1 MGRRPHGILT
11 ARRERGGYVGCIPPC
26 AVPTVAPRTLS
37 IAPPHS
43 ENTMQTDVRALN
55 EVDYV
60 LDVTVPAED
69 LQPQIDAAL
78 KRQRAQMNL
87 KGFRPGKVP
96 MNVVRKM
103 VGPQVSI
110 EVAEQAIGEA
120 YRTAVAEND
129 EIEPFGQPR
138 LVELDFDLAKPDQP
152 LKAVVQFGVRPEFE
166 LADLSGVPVTRVV
179 KAFTDED
186 VEADIQRRQ
195 DLAAEEEDTPEG
207 TEITTEHVAMV
218 DIQPVDENGEPTAP
232 KQNAAR
238 IVMAN
243 PDLRPE
249 MVEALTG
256 LTVGDETTVELPHTH
271 GPDEGHDH
279 DDHVDRYK
287 LTVVD
292 VLQRVV
298 PEVDAEFIKAQ
309 TKGESESL
317 DDLKAQIR
325 EELEQSWKARANQH
339 LEQHMVERF
348 VLAHRDVVKVPETL
362 TEAALD
368 TMFEETKKQYEGQIP
383 PTFDLD
389 AWRDENRQQA
399 EDQVRWLI
407 VKDALVEEEGL
418 EVSNEDFEAEFEKLA
433 SDGAD
438 AELVKQYFTSQ
449 PQLLEQMGDQLLNQ
463 RVFAALEDRF
473 EIVEKSADEIRAEAE
488 ARKEAAEKAQAEA
501 PVELTPATEEP
512 EANAD
517 DASDEEE

>member
-1 MGRRPHGILT
+1 
-11 ARRERGGYVGCIPPC
+11 
-26 AVPTVAPRTLS
+26 
-37 IAPPHS
+37 
-43 ENTMQTDVRALN
+43 MQTDVRALT

-96 MNVVRKM
+96 LGVVRKM
-103 VGPQVSI
+103 VGPQVSM

-129 EIEPFGQPR
+129 EVEPIGQPR
-138 LVELDFDLAKPDQP
+138 LTDLSFDLDKPEEP
-152 LKAVVQFGVRPEFE
+152 LKATVQFGVRPEFS

-179 KAFTDED
+179 RAFTDED
-186 VEADIQRRQ
+186 VEADLQRRR
-195 DLAAEEEDTPEG
+195 DLAASEEDAPEG
-207 TEITTEHVAMV
+207 TTIGADHVAMV
-218 DIQPVDENGEPTAP
+218 DIQPVDAEGNATGV

-256 LTVGDETTVELPHTH
+256 LAIGDETTVELPHLH
-271 GPDEGHDH
+271 GPDEGADH
-279 DDHVDRYK
+279 DDHVDRYR

-292 VLQRVV
+292 VLERVV

-309 TKGESESL
+309 TNGASESL

-325 EELEQSWKARANQH
+325 EELDRSWKARAQQA
-339 LEQHMVERF
+339 LEQKMVEQF
-348 VLAHRDVVKVPETL
+348 VLGHRDVVKVPETL
-362 TEAALD
+362 TEASLDALFD
-368 TMFEETKKQYEGQIP
+368 DFKKQAGGALP

-389 AWRDENRQQA
+389 AWRDQNRQQA
-399 EDQVRWLI
+399 EDQVHWLLI
-407 VKDALVEEEGL
+407 KDRLIEDEGL

-433 SDGAD
+433 GDGAD
-438 AELVKQYFTSQ
+438 AELVKQYFTAQ
-449 PQLLEQMGDQLLNQ
+449 PQLMEQMGDQLLNQ
-463 RVFAALEDRF
+463 RVFQALEGRF
-473 EIVEKSADEIRAEAE
+473 EIVEKSREDIEAE
-488 ARKEAAEKAQAEA
+488 AAERRAALEAARAEA
-501 PVELTPATEEP
+501 PVELTPAP
-512 EANAD
+512 EAD
-517 DASDEEE
+517 VEASDEEE